1 MTRRLSLIALFVLA
15 VALAL
20 SACGGGGTSP
30 APSGK
35 TFKVDAS
42 EFAFAPNAFSAKAGE
57 EITFSITNKGT
68 LEHNFVVFDPS
79 GSELARVTIAAGST
93 ASLKVK
99 PAAAGAYAIDCDVP
113 GHKGAGMVA
122 TLTVSQ

>member
-1 MTRRLSLIALFVLA
+1 MIRRFSPIVLLALIA
-15 VALAL
+15 ALAL
-20 SACGGGGTSP
+20 SACGGGTSP

-42 EFAFAPNAFSAKAGE
+42 EFAFAPNTFSAKVGE
-57 EITFSITNKGT
+57 EITFSITNKGA

-79 GSELARVTIAAGST
+79 GNELGRVAISAGST

-99 PAAAGAYAIDCDVP
+99 PAAAGAHAIECDVP
-113 GHKGAGMVA
+113 GHKEPGMVA